1 MFLKAGDTC
10 FAELNKKKKKNLKN
24 ISYIQKAFDKMLS
37 YK

>member
-10 FAELNKKKKKNLKN
+10 EKNLKN